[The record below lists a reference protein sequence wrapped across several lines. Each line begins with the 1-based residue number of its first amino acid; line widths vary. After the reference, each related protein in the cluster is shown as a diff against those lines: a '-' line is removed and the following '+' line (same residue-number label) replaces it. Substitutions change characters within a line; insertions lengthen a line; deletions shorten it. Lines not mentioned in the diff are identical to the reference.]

1 MNNILRRDIL
11 DKAKEIFTL
20 EEKLENL
27 RDKLNMEAVKILRDS
42 SKEEYKD
49 LVDLSKELDDVIVNF
64 IKNSVN
70 KSKSIMK
77 E

>member
-1 MNNILRRDIL
+1 M